1 VNPLSKNVPLQAV
14 SGLSTD
20 RLAADSRSLD
30 ALRREASSD
39 PRAAVKKAATQFEA
53 LFMQMVLKSM
63 RDAMPKSGLLGDDA
77 GQQMVTGLLDQQ
89 LATKMAASGTGL
101 ADVIAKQLTRHMT
114 AVAGDSPVVPVQA
127 GTRDGAL
134 AGSPLLQGRQ
144 RRAEPAASE
153 PAKPAPHVSGP
164 ASNAAG
170 GPASD
175 AATVG
180 SVGPAGPAGQGT
192 AQAPQALRDAMRQF
206 VNRHWDHALAAERAT
221 GIPAKFAIAQ
231 AAHESGWGRH
241 EIRGADGLASHNL
254 FGIKAGSGWQG
265 RTVDVVTTEYDN
277 GVARKV
283 VEKFRAYNNYSEAF
297 RDWARLLAA
306 NPRYAGAVAA
316 GADANAFATGL
327 QRGGYATDPD
337 YADKVQRAIGAVGRL
352 RGVA

>member
-1 VNPLSKNVPLQAV
+1 MNPLSKNVPLQAV

-241 EIRGADGLASHNL
+241 EIRGPQGEPTHNL
-254 FGIKAGSGWQG
+254 FGIKAGRGWTG
-265 RTVDVVTTEYDN
+265 ATVEASTTEFVD
-277 GVARKV
+277 GAPRRQR
-283 VEKFRAYNNYSEAF
+283 ERFRAYGSYDEAF
-297 RDWARLLAA
+297 ADYARLVAG
-306 NPRYAGAVAA
+306 NPRYAEARGA
-316 GADANAFATGL
+316 GADPERFA
-327 QRGGYATDPD
+327 RAMARAGYATDPA
-337 YADKVQRAIGAVGRL
+337 YARKLARTIAGALALG
-352 RGVA
+352 